1 MEKSKKLTEKE
12 WELIEAL
19 RNFRNS
25 RHNPSDELELYIDRL
40 VDELKENEN

>member
-1 MEKSKKLTEKE
+1 MKKSKKITERE

-25 RHNPSDELELYIDRL
+25 KHNPSLQLELFI
-40 VDELKENEN
+40 

>member
-1 MEKSKKLTEKE
+1 MKKSKKITERE

-25 RHNPSDELELYIDRL
+25 KHNPSLQLELFIEEL
-40 VDELKENEN
+40 VEILKEED

>member
-1 MEKSKKLTEKE
+1 MKKSKKITERE

-25 RHNPSDELELYIDRL
+25 KHNPSLQLELFIEELVDRL
-40 VDELKENEN
+40 KEED

>member
-1 MEKSKKLTEKE
+1 MKKSKKITERE

-25 RHNPSDELELYIDRL
+25 KHNPSLQLELFIEEVFDRL
-40 VDELKENEN
+40 KEED